1 MKAHRFTWLLVAAL
15 GGALL
20 FPGAADAIDGSE
32 HSSLYYEQQQSM
44 EELSQL
50 SGEEF
55 EQGYINRVI
64 PHHEGALD
72 MAQIMVYKAPNQ
84 DTRDLSEMAIKTQ
97 AEEINQLATWQQ
109 QWYGQPVSPNP
120 AFVLPDSIP
129 QSLEADSPE
138 VAEAAFLLMFR
149 EHHQSVIEMSEMLLE
164 REELPHYDELAPM
177 ARMVIEG
184 QNEQQQMMAD
194 YAQEFYGIEA
204 PTPVTG
210 DIPLG
215 RQLAL
220 QQLEQ
225 ATAEGEALPDTGG
238 VELAPRAGLTLPL
251 SGLGLLAA
259 GAGVYALRRRFD

>member
-1 MKAHRFTWLLVAAL
+1 MKAYRFTWLLFAAL
-15 GGALL
+15 GGVLL
-20 FPGAADAIDGSE
+20 FPGAAGADDGSD
-32 HSSLYYEQQQSM
+32 HSSLYYEQQQSI

-50 SGEEF
+50 SGKEF

-72 MAQIMVYKAPNQ
+72 MAQILAYKAPNQ
-84 DTRDLSEMAIKTQ
+84 ETRDLSEMAIKTQ
-97 AEEINQLATWQQ
+97 DEEINQLATWQ

-149 EHHQSVIEMSEMLLE
+149 EHHQTVIEMSQMLLE
-164 REELPHYDELAPM
+164 REDLPHYDELAPM

-184 QNEQQQMMAD
+184 QNEQQQMMED

-215 RQLAL
+215 RQIAL
-220 QQLEQ
+220 QQLGQ
-225 ATAEGEALPDTGG
+225 
-238 VELAPRAGLTLPL
+238 
-251 SGLGLLAA
+251 
-259 GAGVYALRRRFD
+259 GA